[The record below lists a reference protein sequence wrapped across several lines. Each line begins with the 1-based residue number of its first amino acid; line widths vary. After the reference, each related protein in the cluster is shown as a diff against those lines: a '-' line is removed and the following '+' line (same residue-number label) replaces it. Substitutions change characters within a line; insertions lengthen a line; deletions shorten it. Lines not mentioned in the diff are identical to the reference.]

1 MRKYNKRSH
10 IHPKLRVVLYLI
22 LFIFGGLLFGSI
34 LWVFHRIQTRF
45 GEEIA
50 EVAAALMSIL
60 ILTLIMVGMRAGWN
74 LDRFIRH
81 RQIDIWRIHRSIRQ
95 TGYFLSLLGYEEIQT
110 QLHPPKSEVSKPDQI
125 LANLDGQKRRG
136 RPPTHS
142 LDRWTRVVL
151 AWENRDPFRNPM
163 TLTEFLAQE
172 FGTYAD
178 GTPRM
183 SENSFYENRK
193 KVFEAIRK
201 DARQQQETGSYNQET
216 K

>member
-1 MRKYNKRSH
+1 MSKYTKRSH
-10 IHPKLRVVLYLI
+10 INPKLRMVLYLI
-22 LFIFGGLLFGSI
+22 LFTFGGLLFGSI

-45 GEEIA
+45 GDELA

-60 ILTLIMVGMRAGWN
+60 ILALIMVGMRAGWS

-81 RQIDIWRIHRSIRQ
+81 RRIDVWRIHRSIRQ
-95 TGYFLSLLGYEEIQT
+95 IGYFLSLLGYEVTQPQT
-110 QLHPPKSEVSKPDQI
+110 SQPETGISNTAHM
-125 LANLDGQKRRG
+125 LASMDRPKRRG

-151 AWENRDPFRNPM
+151 AWENRDPYRNPM
-163 TLTEFLAQE
+163 ILTEFLSQE

-178 GTPRM
+178 GTPCM

-193 KVFEAIRK
+193 KVFEELRK
-201 DARQQQETGSYNQET
+201 NAALQQGTGI
-216 K
+216 

>member
-1 MRKYNKRSH
+1 MAKYTKRSH
-10 IHPKLRVVLYLI
+10 IHPRLRIVLYLI
-22 LFIFGGLLFGSI
+22 LFTCGGLLFGSI

-45 GEEIA
+45 GDELA

-60 ILTLIMVGMRAGWN
+60 ILALITIGLRAGWS

-81 RQIDIWRIHRSIRQ
+81 RKIDLWRIHRSIRQ
-95 TGYFLSLLGYEEIQT
+95 TGYFLSLLGYEEVQAQT
-110 QLHPPKSEVSKPDQI
+110 SLLESGISNTTQM
-125 LANLDGQKRRG
+125 LASVDRPKRRG

-142 LDRWTRVVL
+142 LDRWMRVVL

-163 TLTEFLAQE
+163 TLTEFLSQE

-178 GTPRM
+178 GTPCM

-193 KVFEAIRK
+193 KVFEELRK
-201 DARQQQETGSYNQET
+201 NASLQQETGT
-216 K
+216 

>member
-22 LFIFGGLLFGSI
+22 LFIFGGLLFGAI

-60 ILTLIMVGMRAGWN
+60 ILTLIMVGMRAGWS

-95 TGYFLSLLGYEEIQT
+95 TGYFLSLLGYEEIQP
-110 QLHPPKSEVSKPDQI
+110 QLQPPKSGVSNTTHI
-125 LANLDGQKRRG
+125 LANLDRPKRRG

-193 KVFEAIRK
+193 KVFEALRK
-201 DARQQQETGSYNQET
+201 EAILEQEPGS
-216 K
+216 

>member
-1 MRKYNKRSH
+1 MAKYTKRSH
-10 IHPKLRVVLYLI
+10 IHPKLRMVLHLI
-22 LFIFGGLLFGSI
+22 LLTFGGLLFGST

-45 GEEIA
+45 GEELA

-60 ILTLIMVGMRAGWN
+60 ILALIMVGMRAGWS

-81 RQIDIWRIHRSIRQ
+81 RRIDLWRIHRSIRQ
-95 TGYFLSLLGYEEIQT
+95 TGYFLALLGYEEVQP
-110 QLHPPKSEVSKPDQI
+110 QLSLPESGTSKTAQM
-125 LANLDGQKRRG
+125 LAVMDRPKRRG

-142 LDRWTRVVL
+142 FDRWTRVVL
-151 AWENRDPFRNPM
+151 AWDNRDPYRNPM
-163 TLTEFLAQE
+163 TLAEFLAQE

-178 GTPRM
+178 GTPCM

-193 KVFEAIRK
+193 KVFEELRK
-201 DARQQQETGSYNQET
+201 NAVLQRETGIYSQE